1 MRKRGS
7 PRRDRREIDKTTSLP
22 FLQSQRG
29 RLIGSVEPIPRE
41 IINARCYVKKMMERF
56 MRDAESTR
64 AVVRACDSLTRVLR
78 DVLIYNTKGIS

>member
-41 IINARCYVKKMMERF
+41 IINRCYVKKMMERF

-78 DVLIYNTKGIS
+78 DVLIYNTNGIS